1 MDKIKK
7 NVLKVAVTG
16 GAASGKT
23 SVCNR
28 LKERGLKVISSDEMA
43 REVVVPGS
51 TTLKKIVSFFGEKV
65 LLPDGTLNRKMLR
78 RIITDDT
85 ASRLTLERFLHREIS
100 ELIQKKVA
108 CAGNEGCRVVVIEV
122 PLLFELDMQERFD
135 RVVVVSA
142 GRELR
147 VKRLMERDNTSRDAA
162 EGLINV
168 QMPDEE
174 KIKRADFVVY
184 NEGSKERLIRSV
196 DVLHKNLTN
205 ITKR

>member
-1 MDKIKK
+1 
-7 NVLKVAVTG
+7 
-16 GAASGKT
+16 
-23 SVCNR
+23 

-43 REVVVPGS
+43 REAVLPGS
-51 TTLKKIVSFFGEKV
+51 TALKKIVGFFGEKV

-85 ASRLTLERFLHREIS
+85 ASRLTLEGFLHREIS
-100 ELIQKKVA
+100 ELIHKKVVR
-108 CAGNEGCRVVVIEV
+108 AGNEGCRIVVIEV